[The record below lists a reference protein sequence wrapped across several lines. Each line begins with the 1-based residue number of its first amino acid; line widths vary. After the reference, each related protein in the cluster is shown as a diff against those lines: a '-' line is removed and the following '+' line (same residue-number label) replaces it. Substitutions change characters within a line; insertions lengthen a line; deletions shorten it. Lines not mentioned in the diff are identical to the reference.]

1 MPQPPEPSRKSGSF
15 LVRIWQEPASNEAS
29 AEGVRTYVRN
39 LQTGAEQ
46 HLSDT
51 AELAIV
57 LMGELEGEQG
67 ESASDE
73 KPL

>member
-15 LVRIWQEPASNEAS
+15 LVRIWQEPTSEEAS
-29 AEGVRTYVRN
+29 SDGVRTYVRN

-51 AELAIV
+51 GELATL
-57 LMGELEGEQG
+57 LMGELEGEQS
-67 ESASDE
+67 EPAPKE
-73 KPL
+73 KPQ